1 MSAPAKLSAPGSP
14 RGPFPVGPSLEAW
27 RAMTPEQREDFLVQ
41 ANEATSP
48 PPDAMGEGRPHKK
61 AKTRVLDMLGLHFK
75 ALGRAVYLAEEMT
88 VVYPGEPV
96 FAPDLLAVVGVE
108 EPEEDER
115 LAWVVADEGRGLD
128 LVIEVLF
135 RGDRNKDLV
144 ENVERYARLG
154 IPEYFVYDRRRQ
166 QLHGYRLP
174 TPEARRYQR
183 IVPQLGRY
191 GSAVLGLDLSI
202 ERGRLRFFVGMAEL
216 FDTPQLIGRLTGLM
230 ENLEAKADEA
240 EARAEAERLD
250 VEAARAGL
258 RDTILA
264 VLVAR
269 GLPCPED
276 VRSRVLACS
285 DVAHLQRWAIRAATA
300 STVAQVFST
309 DEP

>member
-1 MSAPAKLSAPGSP
+1 MSAPAKLSAPG
-14 RGPFPVGPSLEAW
+14 RITTQTFPVGPSLEAW
-27 RAMTPEQREDFLVQ
+27 RAIDPEQREDFPR
-41 ANEATSP
+41 AGRRAASP
-48 PPDAMGEGRPHKK
+48 TPAGRDGGGAAPQEGEDTRPGHARPSFQGARSRGVPGRGDDG
-61 AKTRVLDMLGLHFK
+61 RVP
-75 ALGRAVYLAEEMT
+75 GRAVFSA
-88 VVYPGEPV
+88 
-96 FAPDLLAVVGVE
+96 DLLAVVGME
-108 EPEEDER
+108 EPERER

-135 RGDRNKDLV
+135 RGDRNEDLV

-154 IPEYFVYDRRRQ
+154 SRILCVQSPPPAAPRVSIPHPGSSPLPADR
-166 QLHGYRLP
+166 
-174 TPEARRYQR
+174 A
-183 IVPQLGRY
+183 QLGRY

-216 FDTPQLIGRLTGLM
+216 FDTPQLIGRLAGLM

-258 RDTILA
+258 RTRILA